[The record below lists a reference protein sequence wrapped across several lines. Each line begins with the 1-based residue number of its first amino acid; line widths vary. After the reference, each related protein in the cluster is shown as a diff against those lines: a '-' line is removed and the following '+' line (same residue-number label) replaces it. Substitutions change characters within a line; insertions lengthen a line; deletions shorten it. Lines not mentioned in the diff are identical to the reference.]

1 MKNVDELYKKYYDA
15 YKSDYETDDELNE
28 AKKKKFDYKQFG
40 LVDKTDKESKLDEE
54 TKNFLK
60 QIEKREKGVDKKGFM
75 KYFNYQPTALVN
87 KLLSQNTQDLKK
99 SLNEIKEQKI
109 ELNKD
114 ERNSTNNKN
123 ENDRLNMILSV
134 IDRIYRF
141 FEYKFL
147 PNELKLP
154 KWVNVSKETF
164 NEIQSTITKAKKD
177 GLVPKTNVDGREI
190 TLGYAESLL
199 KGIASGKIKGNE
211 FKREYNN
218 IVDNVEAIVQKPML
232 TRSQEKTVEILF
244 LLKEILKSK
253 DKKTE

>member
-1 MKNVDELYKKYYDA
+1 MNNVDELYKNYYDA
-15 YKSDYETDDELNE
+15 CKSDYGTDDELNE

-54 TKNFLK
+54 TKKFLK

-99 SLNEIKEQKI
+99 SLNEIKEQKM

-123 ENDRLNMILSV
+123 ENDRLNMILTV
-134 IDRIYRF
+134 IDRIYQF

-164 NEIQSTITKAKKD
+164 NEIKSTISKAKKRW
-177 GLVPKTNVDGREI
+177 VNAKN
-190 TLGYAESLL
+190 
-199 KGIASGKIKGNE
+199 
-211 FKREYNN
+211 
-218 IVDNVEAIVQKPML
+218 
-232 TRSQEKTVEILF
+232 
-244 LLKEILKSK
+244 
-253 DKKTE
+253 